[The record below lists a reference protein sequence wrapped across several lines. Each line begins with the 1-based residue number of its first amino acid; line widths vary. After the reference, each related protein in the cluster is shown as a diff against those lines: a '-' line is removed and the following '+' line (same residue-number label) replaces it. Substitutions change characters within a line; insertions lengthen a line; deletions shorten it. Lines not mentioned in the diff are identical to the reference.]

1 MISLADQAKNL
12 ISSLGNLADYLEI
25 RFEDRKALQIM
36 LNEKGVRGIS
46 RSNRVGG
53 CIRACYKGGW
63 GFASFAD
70 LSRMKALSMEAI
82 QMARTV
88 GTSSTR
94 LAQIKPIVDHV
105 PLHIIKDPRETSISD
120 KISKL
125 DHYRELMLGR
135 QPELVKAI
143 GLSYQEEFLEK
154 TLLTSEGTHISQAS
168 MELGLSYNARALLNG
183 QQTMMFG
190 VTGSTDD
197 FEFLQ
202 GLDENVMAICDQA
215 ALYSKAPKI
224 RGGVYTVVLD
234 PELAGVFAHESFGH
248 TSEADLFAEKPGGLD
263 TLKIGKRFG
272 TDELNI
278 YDTGLLKGRA
288 GDSKY
293 DDEGVP
299 THHTDLIKEGILVG
313 RMHNRET
320 AASLHEEPTG
330 NARAMNYH
338 FPPIVRMRNTCIG
351 PGKHEVEDLFRDI
364 KEGVYALGCYGG
376 SGGEQ
381 FSFSAL
387 RGYMIRDGKI
397 AEPVKGL
404 SLMGNLFETLGNIEG
419 IGPASDLQQLSGM
432 CGKHAQFPLSVS
444 MRSPHIRIRN
454 LTIGGY

>member
-1 MISLADQAKNL
+1 MISAVDQAKEL
-12 ISSLGNLADYLEI
+12 ISNLRDQVDYLEI
-25 RFEDRKALQIM
+25 RFEDRNGLQIM

-46 RSNRVGG
+46 RANRLGG

-70 LSRMKALSMEAI
+70 LARMKALGLEAV
-82 QMARTV
+82 QMARSI
-88 GTSSTR
+88 GNNLTR
-94 LAQIKPIVDHV
+94 LAGIDPITDHV
-105 PLHIIKDPRETSISD
+105 PLDILADPRNVSISD
-120 KISKL
+120 KISIL
-125 DHYRELMLGR
+125 SHYQELMLKR
-135 QPELVKAI
+135 QPELVKTI

-183 QQTMMFG
+183 QQTFMFG
-190 VTGSTDD
+190 VTGSTNN
-197 FEFLQ
+197 FGFLE
-202 GLDENVMAICDQA
+202 GLEENVMAICDQA

-224 RGGVYTVVLD
+224 RGGLYTVVLD

-278 YDTGLLKGRA
+278 YDTGLLRGRA
-288 GDSKY
+288 GDAKY

-299 THHTDLIKEGILVG
+299 THHTDLIKDGILVG

-351 PGKHEVEDLFRDI
+351 PGKHQVEDLFRDI

-404 SLMGNLFETLGNIEG
+404 SLMGNLFETLSNIEG

-454 LTIGGY
+454 LTIGGL